1 MSPSRITALRK
12 YGFEF
17 LTIFIGVFAAFA
29 LSSWYDGRRDS
40 HAEVKILAEI
50 QNGLRQDT
58 VDLHLNRMGHRQG
71 IAATNYF
78 TRLVS
83 GQELPT
89 DSLNQHYFNLLRTF
103 FSQQNVSGYESLK
116 SKGLET
122 IQNDSLRK
130 EIIALYENNYTSL
143 RKLEEDYEEVQFFKN
158 YNYDFNHILAPHFQ
172 FLPSGQTIIQ
182 YPLKL
187 STSEKNVLLLH
198 LWRIRV
204 NRLFVLGY
212 YDEILEKIEKVE
224 KDITQE
230 LKR

>member
-1 MSPSRITALRK
+1 MSHARLAALRK

-29 LSSWYDGRRDS
+29 LTDWSENRKDS
-40 HAEVKILAEI
+40 HAEAKILTEI
-50 QNGLRQDT
+50 RNGLRQDT
-58 VDLHLNRMGHRQG
+58 VDLHLNMTGHQQG
-71 IAATNYF
+71 IVAANYF

-83 GQELPT
+83 GEALPT

-103 FSQQNVSGYESLK
+103 FSLQNVSGYESLK

-130 EIIALYENNYTSL
+130 KIISLYENNYTAL
-143 RKLEEDYEEVQFFKN
+143 RKLEEEYEEVQFFKT
-158 YNYDFNHILAPHFQ
+158 YNHDFNTILAPHFQ
-172 FLPSGQTIIQ
+172 FLPNGQTTIS

-187 STSEKNVLLLH
+187 TPREKNILLLH

-204 NRLFVLGY
+204 NRLFVLSY
-212 YDEILEKIEKVE
+212 YEEIQAKIERVAADIE
-224 KDITQE
+224 KETGG
-230 LKR
+230 